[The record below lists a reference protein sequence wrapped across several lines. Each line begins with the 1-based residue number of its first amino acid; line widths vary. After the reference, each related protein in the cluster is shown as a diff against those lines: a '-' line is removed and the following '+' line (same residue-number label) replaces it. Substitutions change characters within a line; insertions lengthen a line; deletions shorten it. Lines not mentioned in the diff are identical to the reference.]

1 MVNLIK
7 DGKKIHNI
15 CPAYKMMV
23 FTKKFPQSGET
34 THIRVPKVYAD
45 LILELMVTFDKR
57 FDVEKGK
64 HLLKKFIHNLT

>member
-1 MVNLIK
+1 M
-7 DGKKIHNI
+7 IHKLYVTNRI
-15 CPAYKMMV
+15 MP

-34 THIRVPKVYAD
+34 THIRVPKCYAE
-45 LILELMVTFDKR
+45 LIEELMITLDER